1 MLKQN
6 KNVAYLFKNG
16 LFGTAL
22 ALAAGGLLNGGFSSM
37 DSICSF
43 NSNQKT
49 YGYISQVYAAEDPEN
64 STPDGIYRSQDG
76 CWYYA
81 FRTDLLG
88 VNGVYNDGSVD
99 SDEIVITGHSIDEN
113 APFTTETYMEGDVE
127 KTRFVIPSS
136 IDGYR
141 VTAIGYPVNNC
152 YYNPLTE
159 PDKFKP
165 FECGIQNIDTY
176 DEVIIPREIDTIY
189 QKCFYN
195 SGFKSIVIPEGV
207 KYIGESAFFYDINLE
222 NITFPRSIEYI
233 GERAFRKT
241 AWLENMRI
249 SSAQHLVMI
258 NDILID
264 GIAATG
270 NVSIPQHITKIA
282 GWAFYGNGTSDDDA
296 PSQLSS
302 ATIPDSV
309 VEIGDYAFAEC
320 RNLSSVSIG
329 TGLEKMGQLCFS
341 RSGIEEI
348 VLPKKLTE
356 AGAGICYQCQS
367 LKKVTVG
374 TGLVELPYASFQSC
388 TALESI
394 SLPETLVA
402 INPQCFWGCSSL
414 KEISIPKNVEYIGRI
429 AFKNCVSLTKIILP
443 EKLEVIENDAF
454 MTNADSEKIVLTVP
468 ETMTDISGFGFLEL
482 NYITLRVLAGGA
494 VQKYLDENEV
504 PTYQTY
510 MKGMQDIYDGT
521 VNITNNNITNNTTN
535 NTTNNNITNID
546 NSVTNNITNNNTTT
560 NNKTDNS
567 TTNITNNNNSNNKTD
582 KSTHIVNG
590 AGENHIAGTSFTY
603 KNMKYEIND
612 DEISVTLVGPAKSK
626 KNKIKKLVI
635 PATVKYGK
643 TKFKVTK
650 VDDNA
655 CKEMKNLK
663 TVIIGKNVEVIG
675 SKSFASCKKLT
686 KVLIDKGLVEIGDRA
701 FINCTSLENVT
712 LGKNVEKIG
721 IKAFY
726 GDKKLKIITF
736 KNKDNLN
743 YVGKAA
749 FYLRSKKTVDEL
761 KGKIDSKKAL
771 IRYLNDSGVIVNTK

>member
-6 KNVAYLFKNG
+6 KNVAYLFKSG
-16 LFGTAL
+16 LLGTAV
-22 ALAAGGLLNGGFSSM
+22 ALAVGGILNGGLSAM
-37 DSICSF
+37 VSICSF

-49 YGYISQVYAAEDPEN
+49 YGYISQVYAAEASEN

-88 VNGVYNDGSVD
+88 VNGVYNDGSID

-113 APFTTETYMEGDVE
+113 APFTTETYMEGEEE

-176 DEVIIPREIDTIY
+176 DEVIIPRGIDTIY

-249 SSAQHLVMI
+249 RSTQHLVMI

-264 GIAATG
+264 GIAAAG

-302 ATIPDSV
+302 VTIPDSV

-320 RNLSSVSIG
+320 RNLNSVSIG

-356 AGAGICYQCQS
+356 AGAGICYQCKS

-374 TGLVELPYASFQSC
+374 TGLIELPYASFQSC

-394 SLPETLVA
+394 SLPETLIA

-414 KEISIPKNVEYIGRI
+414 KEISIPKNVEYIGKV

-443 EKLEVIENDAF
+443 EKLEEIGNDAF

-468 ETMTDISGFGFLEL
+468 EAMTDISGFGFLEMD
-482 NYITLRVLAGGA
+482 YITFRVLAGGA

-510 MKGMQDIYDGT
+510 MKGMQDIYEGT
-521 VNITNNNITNNTTN
+521 VNITNNNITN

-567 TTNITNNNNSNNKTD
+567 NTNIINNNNSNNKTD
-582 KSTHIVNG
+582 NSKHIVKG
-590 AGENHIAGTSFTY
+590 AGEEHIAGISFTY

-626 KNKIKKLVI
+626 RNKIKKLAI

-643 TKFKVTK
+643 TKLKVTK

-663 TVIIGKNVEVIG
+663 TVVIGKNVEVIG
-675 SKSFASCKKLT
+675 NKSFASCKNLT
-686 KVLIDKGLVEIGDRA
+686 KVLTDKGLNEIGDRA
-701 FINCTSLENVT
+701 FINCTSLKNVT

-726 GDKKLKIITF
+726 GDKKIKVITF
-736 KNKDNLN
+736 KNLKKLKN
-743 YVGKAA
+743 VGKAA
-749 FYLRSKKTVDEL
+749 FDLRSKKTVNEL
-761 KGKIDSKKAL
+761 KKDIEWQKDLKK
-771 IRYLNDSGVIVNTK
+771 YLMDSGVIVNTK